1 MNSISANLTPSAIA
15 ATARMLRSAKKEI
28 IFIVEGDE
36 DIALFSNSL
45 GLPRSNFI
53 SCFGKERLME
63 VFNLVPTKGIDEGM
77 IFLRDRDCD
86 RVVSHTKGE
95 VLILVS
101 DLYDFEMS
109 LLPKRVFGRIFNEF
123 VKTKATREFTEA
135 SFIKVLSASAR
146 IGALRAVSHEDKL
159 CVDFKEAKMPFL
171 CASDLSVDIDA
182 MVQFFLSRSKIG
194 LKLKSDVS
202 ARVRS
207 LIDQS
212 SDPVN
217 LSSGKDFLST
227 LSLALNKHFK
237 CCQSSE
243 CTFATLS
250 RMFRMTVVHDDL
262 KGLALYPILRG
273 QISRS
278 AMAWSGHTL

>member
-1 MNSISANLTPSAIA
+1 MNSIIANITPKAIA
-15 ATARMLRSAKKEI
+15 ATVRMLRSAKKEI

-53 SCFGKERLME
+53 SCSGKERLME
-63 VFNLVPTKGIDEGM
+63 VFNLIPTKGIDEGT

-86 RVVSHTKGE
+86 GVVSHRNGE

-123 VKTKATREFTEA
+123 VKTKASREFTEA
-135 SFIKVLSASAR
+135 SFVKVVSASAR
-146 IGALRAVSHEDKL
+146 IGALRVVSHEDEL
-159 CVDFKEAKMPFL
+159 CVDFYEAKLPFL
-171 CASDLSVDIDA
+171 QASNLSVDIDA
-182 MVQFFLSRSKIG
+182 MVQFFLSRSKIS
-194 LKLKSDVS
+194 LKLKSDIS
-202 ARVRS
+202 ARVRAV
-207 LIDQS
+207 LDQS
-212 SDPVN
+212 SDPVS
-217 LSSGKDFLST
+217 LSSGKDFLSI

-237 CCQSSE
+237 CCKSSE
-243 CTFATLS
+243 CTFETLS

-262 KGLALYPILRG
+262 KGLSLYPTLREQIL
-273 QISRS
+273 RS
-278 AMAWSGHTL
+278 AMAWSGHML